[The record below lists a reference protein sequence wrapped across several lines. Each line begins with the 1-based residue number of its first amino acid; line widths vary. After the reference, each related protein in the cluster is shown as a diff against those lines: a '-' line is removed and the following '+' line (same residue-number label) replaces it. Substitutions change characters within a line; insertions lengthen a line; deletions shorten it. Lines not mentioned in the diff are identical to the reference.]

1 MSRLPT
7 VSDSTVIGVLKANGF
22 EQKRRRGSHVFFR
35 HPDGRTA
42 VVPLHA
48 GEDLGRGIVS
58 KILKDAEIPRDSFL
72 KGLGSRW
79 R

>member
-1 MSRLPT
+1 M
-7 VSDSTVIGVLKANGF
+7 VSASTMIDVLRANGF

-42 VVPLHA
+42 VVPVHP

-58 KILKDAEIPRDSFL
+58 KILKDSEIPRDRFL
-72 KGLGSRW
+72 KGLGAKYR
-79 R
+79 